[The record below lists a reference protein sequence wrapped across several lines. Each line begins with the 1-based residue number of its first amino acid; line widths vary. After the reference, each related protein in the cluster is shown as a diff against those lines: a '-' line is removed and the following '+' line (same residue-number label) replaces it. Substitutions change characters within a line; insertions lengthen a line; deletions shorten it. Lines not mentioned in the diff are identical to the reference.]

1 MSSFEYSLAMMLSVL
16 RESITDFRSRAS
28 IYIRQNNSYHWSDRA
43 TRELIIE
50 GNSILGKLARIANT
64 VNVVGLSMSAQI
76 DIRYT
81 FGRLYGEKLRIGIN
95 ELKEL
100 LL

>member
-1 MSSFEYSLAMMLSVL
+1 MVLSVL
-16 RESITDFRSRAS
+16 RESISDFRSRAS

-50 GNSILGKLARIANT
+50 GNSILGKLAHIANT
-64 VNVVGLSMSAQI
+64 VNTFHGLSTSAQI